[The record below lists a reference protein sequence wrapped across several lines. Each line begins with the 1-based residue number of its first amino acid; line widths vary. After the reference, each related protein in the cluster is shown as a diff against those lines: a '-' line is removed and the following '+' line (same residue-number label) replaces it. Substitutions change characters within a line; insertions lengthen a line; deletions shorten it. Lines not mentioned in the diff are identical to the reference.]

1 MTMDAGPPRSTST
14 VAGVAGRRLAGI
26 EVSGYRVLEAAYA
39 NGQSLPRHTHP
50 RPALSF
56 VSRGSFREFNRNG
69 TDVCNAG
76 MMHVRPSEH
85 PHSNRFEGVGTRVL
99 IVDLPLEPA
108 LADRR
113 MRRLIRRPTL
123 VSDGGVRSLAGKLQ
137 WELHHRD
144 IASDLAVEGL
154 VIAML
159 AQLVR
164 ATSSGGPT
172 GDGITSA
179 SRLERAREFID
190 AHFARSLPLTELASV
205 AGLHPS
211 SLARSFKR
219 RFEVTPWQYQ
229 RRRQIEWVKAELERG
244 DRPISAIAHEA
255 GFADHSHLTR
265 AFRSQEGVP
274 PTSFR
279 AGTRSTGAEESRVS
293 FRAKARSAEDE
304 ESQSSR

>member
-1 MTMDAGPPRSTST
+1 M
-14 VAGVAGRRLAGI
+14 

-56 VSRGSFREFNRNG
+56 VSRGSFREFNRTG
-69 TDVCNAG
+69 TDVCSAG

-85 PHSNRFEGVGTRVL
+85 LHSNRFEGVGTRVL

-123 VSDGGVRSLAGKLQ
+123 VSDGGIRSLAGKLQ

-164 ATSSGGPT
+164 ATSGGPS
-172 GDGITSA
+172 GDGMTSA

-219 RFEVTPWQYQ
+219 RFDVTPWQYQ

-244 DRPISAIAHEA
+244 DKPISTLAHEA

-265 AFRSQEGVP
+265 AFRSQEGVAP
-274 PTSFR
+274 
-279 AGTRSTGAEESRVS
+279 VS
-293 FRAKARSAEDE
+293 FRAEHARSAREVE
-304 ESQSSR
+304 ESQS